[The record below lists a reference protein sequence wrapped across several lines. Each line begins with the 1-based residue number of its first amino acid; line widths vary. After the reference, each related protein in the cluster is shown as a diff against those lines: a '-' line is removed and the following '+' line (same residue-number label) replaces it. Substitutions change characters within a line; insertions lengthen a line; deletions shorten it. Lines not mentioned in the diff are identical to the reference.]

1 MKSSAPLFKIFDTLI
16 VFLTNNMSDLY
27 FEEDSALQIA
37 FLIMKKMRMRTVM
50 MSMSDMFWLLWA
62 GILIQGGRKEVK
74 KVITLFNLLFFAHQ
88 LKGITCPHLL

>member
-74 KVITLFNLLFFAHQ
+74 KVITLFVAKIRLNCYF
-88 LKGITCPHLL
+88 

>member
-74 KVITLFNLLFFAHQ
+74 KVITLFDAEIRLKYFFFCTSS
-88 LKGITCPHLL
+88 KR

>member
-16 VFLTNNMSDLY
+16 VFLTNNMCDLY

-74 KVITLFNLLFFAHQ
+74 KVITLFDA
-88 LKGITCPHLL
+88 KIR

>member
-1 MKSSAPLFKIFDTLI
+1 MKSSAPFFKIFDTLI

-74 KVITLFNLLFFAHQ
+74 KVITLFNTNTWLNCYYLH
-88 LKGITCPHLL
+88 IN

>member
-74 KVITLFNLLFFAHQ
+74 KVITLFDAKIRLNYYFCTSR
-88 LKGITCPHLL
+88 KR

>member
-74 KVITLFNLLFFAHQ
+74 KVIILL
-88 LKGITCPHLL
+88 